1 MLDGL
6 CSLMVGG
13 TSIKFHDFD
22 HLPLR
27 MCRTYCSESSRDYVI
42 KEGPG
47 VSYDGTKWRVPV
59 SDDHALTLS
68 YTKTYFVGVTS
79 ALIFTI
85 GY

>member
-6 CSLMVGG
+6 CCLMVGR

-27 MCRTYCSESSRDYVI
+27 MCRIYRSESSRDYVI
-42 KEGPG
+42 KEGPR

-59 SDDHALTLS
+59 SGDHALTLS
-68 YTKTYFVGVTS
+68 
-79 ALIFTI
+79 
-85 GY
+85 